1 MDSKTA
7 SLTGDKALIQPFTM
21 SEPSLDAIKW
31 LAIALMVVDHIN
43 KFVFKETIHSMFAL
57 GRVAMP
63 LFVFVLGYNLARPG
77 ALQAGVYGRVF
88 VRLLVFGV
96 IAVIPHALMNE
107 LMWGWW
113 PVNIMFTLSVA
124 VLTAWLLDRG
134 DPASVIGA
142 CTVFLLGGA
151 LVEFWWPAVGACL
164 FVWAYF
170 RKPSMLFLVGFVLS
184 LSALYFVNGNFWA
197 LGALPV
203 IAAARAWRWPLPR
216 LKWFF
221 YAFYPAHFVVIWAYL
236 RVTG

>member
-1 MDSKTA
+1 MDSKSA
-7 SLTGDKALIQPFTM
+7 SLMGDKATIQPFSM

-43 KFVFKETIHSMFAL
+43 KFVFKETVPSMFAL

-63 LFVFVLGYNLARPG
+63 LFVFVLGYNLARPCG
-77 ALQAGVYGRVF
+77 LQTGVYGRVLI
-88 VRLLVFGV
+88 RLLIFGV
-96 IAVIPHALMNE
+96 IAVIPHALMNV
-107 LMWGWW
+107 LVWGWW

-124 VLTAWLLDRG
+124 VLAAWLLDRG

-142 CTVFLLGGA
+142 CIVFLLGGA
-151 LVEFWWPAVGACL
+151 LVEFWWPALGACL

-203 IAAARAWRWPLPR
+203 IAAARTWRWPLPR